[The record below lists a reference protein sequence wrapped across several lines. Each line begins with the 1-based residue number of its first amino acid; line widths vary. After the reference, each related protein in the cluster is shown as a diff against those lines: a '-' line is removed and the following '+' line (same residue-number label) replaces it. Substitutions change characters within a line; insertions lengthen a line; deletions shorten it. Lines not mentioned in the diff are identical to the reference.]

1 MVTMYAIHSAWSMQ
15 FSGLKAHLITKKRN
29 IVETNELKLTFQ
41 LTKTAFGTIIRCGP

>member
-15 FSGLKAHLITKKRN
+15 FSGLKAHLIIKEKEYR
-29 IVETNELKLTFQ
+29 ETNELKLTFQ